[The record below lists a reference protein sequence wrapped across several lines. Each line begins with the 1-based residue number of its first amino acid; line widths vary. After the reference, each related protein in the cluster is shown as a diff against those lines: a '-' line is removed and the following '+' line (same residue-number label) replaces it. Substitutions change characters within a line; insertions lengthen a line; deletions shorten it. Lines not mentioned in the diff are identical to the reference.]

1 MKKYGDMTDAD
12 LDTWQILP
20 GVAPVLISR
29 QMGAWLERRDQ
40 RRDEQEK
47 KTGRWEYYGNRN
59 NIFDWAGVKTWGRAY
74 RCNNCGFIHVA
85 IENHGIYTYCPNC
98 GARMEAKE

>member
-1 MKKYGDMTDAD
+1 MTKEEILAYFQDINAAYNECGRYND
-12 LDTWQILP
+12 LKRMLDELT
-20 GVAPVLISR
+20 
-29 QMGAWLERRDQ
+29 ER
-40 RRDEQEK
+40 

-85 IENHGIYTYCPNC
+85 IENHGIYTYCPQC
-98 GARMEAKE
+98 GARMTEDKNENNN